1 FDKIFLTVLI
11 ALTILFGTLVAT
23 GKSFKGLISEEST
36 TQIEKVVHVDNY
48 DLKLN

>member
-1 FDKIFLTVLI
+1 
-11 ALTILFGTLVAT
+11 ILFGTLVAT